1 VIHVDRSRLRKLV
14 GIGCVVA
21 VIGAA
26 VALAAP
32 SIGDAPPAQDAPGT
46 CLDFARDVNPKE
58 VPVDSGY
65 DPEKDLVYAH
75 HAGRTYVLGPSD
87 PACRSLSG
95 PRAVIDDAVQTDR
108 ENEIVTCR
116 EIAASVSENR
126 TEVRGRRFDQE
137 AARRY
142 MGERCGSA
150 G

>member
-1 VIHVDRSRLRKLV
+1 MDRSRLRKVV

-21 VIGAA
+21 VVGVA

-32 SIGDAPPAQDAPGT
+32 SIGSTPPDQEAPGK
-46 CLDFARDVNPKE
+46 CFDFAVDLDPKK

-95 PRAVIDDAVQTDR
+95 PRAVIDDAVRTDR

-116 EIAASVSENR
+116 EIAAAVSENR
-126 TEVRGRRFDQE
+126 KEVRGRRFDE
-137 AARRY
+137 NAARRY
-142 MGERCGSA
+142 LDERCGAA